1 MTFCDDRKVPTA
13 SASSRKV
20 CFLTW
25 LISTPA
31 GRAPGAAGP
40 ASVLGFC
47 NHQAKVEA
55 TAIPA
60 TATTE
65 YILLEAMNEIL
76 FSCS

>member
-55 TAIPA
+55 TTMPT